1 MKIILNDNTELSP
14 MNITGKTMAV
24 QGEIRDCLV
33 FEFLPSEGIENIHTA
48 FSSANCENIRIVE
61 DNGMEHIHTGYVI
74 RVELALT
81 SAAEEGQKEQIIVIM
96 AQRSYAEQQLLD
108 IQKQMEE
115 TSLQMTDTQLALCEV
130 YEMLLNNG
138 KPGEVESNG

>member
-1 MKIILNDNTELSP
+1 
-14 MNITGKTMAV
+14 
-24 QGEIRDCLV
+24 
-33 FEFLPSEGIENIHTA
+33 
-48 FSSANCENIRIVE
+48 
-61 DNGMEHIHTGYVI
+61 
-74 RVELALT
+74 
-81 SAAEEGQKEQIIVIM
+81 M

-130 YEMLLNNG
+130 YEMMLNNG